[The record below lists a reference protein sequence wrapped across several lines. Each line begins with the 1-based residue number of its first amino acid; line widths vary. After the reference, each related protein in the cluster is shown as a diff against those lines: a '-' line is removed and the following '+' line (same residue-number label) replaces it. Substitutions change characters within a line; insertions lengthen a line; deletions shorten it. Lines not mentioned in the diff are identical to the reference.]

1 MASLECVRSYA
12 WSKGHSEPDLSSVVY
27 HAESGYFG
35 FSILDLPK
43 LSKKY
48 MVLPVFKMNLNRCV
62 ISFII

>member
-1 MASLECVRSYA
+1 MGSA
-12 WSKGHSEPDLSSVVY
+12 KFKVY

-43 LSKKY
+43 LSKKIKKY
-48 MVLPVFKMNLNRCV
+48 MVLPVFKMNLNRRV